1 MIIVEDHE
9 AREVQPSK
17 RTERQVRVIRE
28 IAGDLME
35 NVFQIPHSLRI
46 YLGDERENALRH
58 RGLVI

>member
-46 YLGDERENALRH
+46 YLVTNVKTLC
-58 RGLVI
+58 VIGVW